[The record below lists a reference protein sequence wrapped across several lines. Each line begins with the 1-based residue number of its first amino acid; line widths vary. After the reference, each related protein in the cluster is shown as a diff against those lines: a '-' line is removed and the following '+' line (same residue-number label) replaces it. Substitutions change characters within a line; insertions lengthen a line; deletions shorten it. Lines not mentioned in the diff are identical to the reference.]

1 MDDKNMEN
9 EMTNGSQ
16 DDNKNND
23 NYEKI
28 AIYAADRRARQDND
42 LNAGR
47 HVSVP

>member
-28 AIYAADRRARQDND
+28 CYMCRRPESK
-42 LNAGR
+42 AGPMI
-47 HVSVP
+47 SMPGGM